1 MNSTTSTTISHSR
14 LDALARGTDDLKMRH
29 AKRVAARD
37 MLLEQIGEIESRA
50 DLARSRA
57 QMLDYVHELLK
68 VIAEKRE
75 ARVRERLEA
84 LVTQALRLVF
94 DDDSYSFFI
103 EQDVKRD
110 QAVATLVL
118 EKADEDGSLFRTPIR
133 GYHGGGV
140 IDIVAFVLN
149 AIVLTF
155 VKPQRRQT
163 MWLDEPFS
171 QVSKS
176 HRPRVAD
183 MMKWLH
189 EETGLQFVIVTHEE
203 EYLSVADTV
212 TKITQSN
219 GKTRVQVLAG
229 REAPQEV
236 ERAEKK
242 TEKSK
247 PKRAAKKSKKSTR
260 VKRGSVKRAS
270 KAK

>member
-1 MNSTTSTTISHSR
+1 MTSMTMMTSRDR
-14 LDALARGTDDLKMRH
+14 LDAIVCGTEELKLQH
-29 AKRVAARD
+29 AKRTAARD
-37 MLLEQIGEIESRA
+37 MLLEQIGDIESRA
-50 DLARSRA
+50 ESARLRA
-57 QMLDYVHELLK
+57 QTLDYVHEMLK

-75 ARVRERLEA
+75 AKVRERLEA

-103 EQDVKRD
+103 KQDVKRD

-118 EKADEDGSLFRTPIR
+118 EKADEDGVLFRTPIR

-183 MMKWLH
+183 MMRWLH
-189 EETGLQFVIVTHEE
+189 EETGLQFVIITHEE

-212 TKITQSN
+212 TKITQLN
-219 GKTRVQVLAG
+219 GKTRVQVQFDG
-229 REAPQEV
+229 NEV
-236 ERAEKK
+236 PCEDI
-242 TEKSK
+242 S
-247 PKRAAKKSKKSTR
+247 AKKAKRVTKKPVR
-260 VKRGSVKRAS
+260 RGSRA
-270 KAK
+270 K

>member
-1 MNSTTSTTISHSR
+1 MNSTISTILSDRLRRISSDVQGMK
-14 LDALARGTDDLKMRH
+14 LRH
-29 AKRVAARD
+29 AKRTAARD
-37 MLLEQIGEIESRA
+37 MLLEQIGDVESRA
-50 DLARSRA
+50 ETAKQRA
-57 QMLDYVHELLK
+57 ETLDYVHELLK

-75 ARVRERLEA
+75 AKVRERLEA

-94 DDDSYSFFI
+94 NDDSYSFFI

-118 EKADEDGSLFRTPIR
+118 EKADEDGGLFKTPIR

-183 MMKWLH
+183 MMRWLH
-189 EETGLQFVIVTHEE
+189 EETGLQFVIITHEN
-203 EYLSVADTV
+203 EYLSVADAV
-212 TKITQSN
+212 TEITQAN
-219 GKTRVQVLAG
+219 GKTCVQVQLPG
-229 REAPQEV
+229 SPAPEPTKPSRRKAANKPKRV
-236 ERAEKK
+236 M
-242 TEKSK
+242 SK
-247 PKRAAKKSKKSTR
+247 PKRATRAK
-260 VKRGSVKRAS
+260 
-270 KAK
+270 